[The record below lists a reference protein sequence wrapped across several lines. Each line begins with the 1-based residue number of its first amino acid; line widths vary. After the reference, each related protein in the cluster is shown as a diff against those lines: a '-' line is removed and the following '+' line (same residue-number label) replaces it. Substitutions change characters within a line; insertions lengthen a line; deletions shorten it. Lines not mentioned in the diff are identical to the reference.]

1 MKLSAAAVALILTMS
16 LPAGPQGGPIQLPD
30 PSTGVIDGRDAAL
43 VWPARYRD
51 AATYE
56 LLPVAGCGAHF
67 VPSTNLAA
75 ELTHPCGKW
84 LNPEPGKYKVW
95 LQGKD
100 FISPYPLVLNAVNG
114 STGRGYSMVAP
125 VVPSGLVALSSDVR
139 LGTGEGLRLLSL
151 KAQFFNDWGRAFD
164 RRVSDP
170 RQPVAMPAGSALAG
184 IFDQKSGEAI
194 ALSRPLAVAAN
205 ETAVAKPAPPERGS
219 DVLVVLQKPLAP
231 RREALQ
237 VSLKA
242 DAGPRR
248 PDVLLHASDAVFA
261 IWYGVGGST
270 ATLTVDADALTLAP
284 VALRLAPKRVTTYRG
299 ALQAK
304 PRLKVSVLAPQDA
317 FGKMQVRVGGIG
329 DPEPFRTVD
338 VVPGPNELEAL
349 PPQRLRV
356 TLAVDQWTFVQD
368 VDLTDGLDGEVTF
381 ALEPIIARGTV
392 YLAKEPAPA
401 RIAFEYGRRDLTKVE
416 TGEDG
421 RYEAVFWQS
430 GMYAAKVT
438 LLNDTAAPFV
448 DPAVDL
454 EHTRTL
460 DFHLPANR
468 IVARVFNRSTGL
480 PIASATVGV
489 VSEATHDD
497 VGAMTLGHRYTADDK
512 GTLVLP
518 RLRPGHARIEA
529 SAPGFAPSE
538 PQEIDVEEAT
548 ERELSFALEAVRTTR
563 ARVVLPTGAPAAGAE
578 ALAMEPGSGRVIWR
592 GSATPDGELEIG
604 SRGPGEVVIVRHPNA
619 STRALLAGG
628 IGETIPLAPEDRT
641 PVVVRSTDTAGEPVR
656 FALLSVWIDGLRLT
670 DFAAAFATWSAV
682 SMTDA
687 DGVWSGRNLPAA
699 PIRVLATRNVSPA
712 QLAAGAY
719 DGLAQTVPYPRAQ
732 TIAVRVVE

>member
-1 MKLSAAAVALILTMS
+1 MS
-16 LPAGPQGGPIQLPD
+16 LPAGPQSGPIQLPD

-51 AATYE
+51 STTYE

-67 VPSTNLAA
+67 VPSTNLSA

-100 FISPYPLVLNAVNG
+100 FISPFPLVLNAVNG

-125 VVPSGLVALSSDVR
+125 VVPSGLVALSNDVR
-139 LGTGEGLRLLSL
+139 LGSGEGLRLLSL
-151 KAQFFNDWGRAFD
+151 KAQFFDDWGRAFD
-164 RRVSDP
+164 RRVADP
-170 RQPVAMPAGSALAG
+170 RQPAAMPAGSALAG
-184 IFDQKSGEAI
+184 IFDQKTGDAI
-194 ALSRPLAVAAN
+194 ALSRPVVVAAN
-205 ETAVAKPAPPERGS
+205 QTAVAKPAPPERES
-219 DVLVVLQKPLAP
+219 DVLIVLQKPLAP
-231 RREALQ
+231 KRETLR

-261 IWYGVGGST
+261 AWYGVGGST
-270 ATLTVDADALTLAP
+270 ATVTVDADALTLAP
-284 VALRLAPKRVTTYRG
+284 VALRLVPKRITTYRG

-304 PRLKVSVLAPQDA
+304 PRLKVSVLAPQDV
-317 FGKMQVRVGGIG
+317 FGKMRVTVGAAG
-329 DPEPFRTVD
+329 DREPIRAMD
-338 VVPGPNELEAL
+338 VVPGTNEVEAL

-356 TLAVDQWTFVQD
+356 TLAADQWTFVQD

-381 ALEPIIARGTV
+381 VLEPIIARGTV

-401 RIAFEYGRRDLTKVE
+401 RIAFEYGGRDLTKVE
-416 TGEDG
+416 SGDDG
-421 RYEAVFWQS
+421 RYEALFWQS

-438 LLNDTAAPFV
+438 LLDDAAAPFI

-454 EHTRTL
+454 ERTRTL

-480 PIASATVGV
+480 PIASATIGV
-489 VSEATHDD
+489 VSEATHDE
-497 VGAMTLGHRYTADDK
+497 VGAMTLGHRYTTDDT
-512 GTLVLP
+512 GMLVLP

-548 ERELSFALEAVRTTR
+548 KRELSFALEAVRMTR
-563 ARVVLPTGAPAAGAE
+563 VQVVLPSGAPAAGAE
-578 ALAMEPGSGRVIWR
+578 ALAVEPVSGRVIWR
-592 GSATPDGELEIG
+592 GSAAPSGDLEIG
-604 SRGPGEVVIVRHPNA
+604 SRRPNEVVIIRHPQA
-619 STRALLAGG
+619 SARALPANA
-628 IGETIPLAPEDRT
+628 IGETIQLAPADLT
-641 PVVVRSTDTAGEPVR
+641 PVVVRSTNTSGEPVR
-656 FALLSVWIDGLRLT
+656 FALLSVWIDGLRFT
-670 DFAAAFATWSAV
+670 DFAAAFATWSTV

-699 PIRVLATRNVSPA
+699 PIRVLATRHVTPA

-719 DGLAQTVPYPRAQ
+719 DSLAQTVPYPRAQ
-732 TIAVRVVE
+732 TNAVRVAD

>member
-1 MKLSAAAVALILTMS
+1 MKLSASALALAFTMS

-30 PSTGVIDGRDAAL
+30 PSTGLIDGRDAAL

-51 AATYE
+51 STSYE

-67 VPSTNLAA
+67 VPSTNLAV

-84 LNPEPGKYKVW
+84 LSPEPGKYKVW

-100 FISPYPLVLNAVNG
+100 FISPHPLVLSAVNG

-125 VVPSGLVALSSDVR
+125 VVPSGLVALSNEVR
-139 LGTGEGLRLLSL
+139 LGAGEGLRLLSL
-151 KAQFFNDWGRAFD
+151 KAQFFDDWGRAFD
-164 RRVSDP
+164 RRVPDA
-170 RQPVAMPAGSALAG
+170 RQPAAMPAGSALAG
-184 IFDQKSGEAI
+184 VFDQKTGDAI
-194 ALSRPLAVAAN
+194 ALSRPLVVAAN
-205 ETAVAKPAPPERGS
+205 QTVVAKPAPPDRDS

-231 RREALQ
+231 KREALQ

-261 IWYGVGGST
+261 IWYGVGGNT
-270 ATLTVDADALTLAP
+270 ATVTVDGDSLTLAP
-284 VALRLAPKRVTTYRG
+284 VALRLVPKRITTFRG

-304 PRLKVSVLAPQDA
+304 PRLKVSVLAPQDV
-317 FGKMQVRVGGIG
+317 FEKMRVSVGAIG
-329 DPEPFRTVD
+329 DPEPFRTKD
-338 VVPGPNELEAL
+338 VIPGTTDLEAL

-356 TLAVDQWTFVQD
+356 TLAADQWTFVQD
-368 VDLTDGLDGEVTF
+368 VDLTDGRDGEVTF
-381 ALEPIIARGTV
+381 VLEPIIARGTV
-392 YLAKEPAPA
+392 YLAKEPARA
-401 RIAFEYGRRDLTKVE
+401 RIAFQYGGRDLTKVE
-416 TGEDG
+416 TGEEG
-421 RYEAVFWQS
+421 RYEAVLWQS

-438 LLNDTAAPFV
+438 LVNDDAAAFI

-454 EHTRTL
+454 ERTRTL
-460 DFHLPANR
+460 DFHLPGNR
-468 IVARVFNRSTGL
+468 IVARVFNRNTGL

-489 VSEATHDD
+489 VSEATHDE
-497 VGAMTLGHRYTADDK
+497 VGKMTLGHRYTTDDN
-512 GTLVLP
+512 GVLVLP
-518 RLRPGHARIEA
+518 RLRSGHARIEA

-548 ERELSFALEAVRTTR
+548 KRALSFALEAVEITR
-563 ARVVLPTGAPAAGAE
+563 VRVVLPNGAPAAGAE
-578 ALAMEPGSGRVIWR
+578 ALAVEPTSGRVIWR
-592 GSATPDGELEIG
+592 GSAASGGDLEIG
-604 SRGPGEVVIVRHPNA
+604 SRRPNTVVIVRHPQA
-619 STRALLAGG
+619 STRALLANA
-628 IGETIPLAPEDRT
+628 IGETLQLAPGDLT
-641 PVVVRSTDTAGEPVR
+641 PVVVRSTNTSGEPVR
-656 FALLSVWIDGLRLT
+656 FALLSVWIDGLRFT
-670 DFAAAFATWSAV
+670 DVAAAFATWSTV

-699 PIRVLATRNVSPA
+699 PIRVLATRNVTPE

-719 DGLAQTVPYPRAQ
+719 DGLAQTVPYPRAP

>member
-1 MKLSAAAVALILTMS
+1 MKLSAAALALAFTLS
-16 LPAGPQGGPIQLPD
+16 LLAGPQGGPIQLPD

-51 AATYE
+51 STTYE

-84 LNPEPGKYKVW
+84 LNPEAGKYKVW

-100 FISPYPLVLNAVNG
+100 FISPHPLVLNAVKG

-125 VVPSGLVALSSDVR
+125 VVASGLVALSNDVR
-139 LGTGEGLRLLSL
+139 LGAGEGLRLLSL
-151 KAQFFNDWGRAFD
+151 KAQFFDDWGRAFD
-164 RRVSDP
+164 RRVADP
-170 RQPVAMPAGSALAG
+170 RQPEAMPAGSALAG
-184 IFDQKSGEAI
+184 IFDQKTGDAI
-194 ALSRPLAVAAN
+194 ALSRPLVVAAN
-205 ETAVAKPAPPERGS
+205 QTTVAKPAAPERDS

-231 RREALQ
+231 KREALQ

-261 IWYGVGGST
+261 VWYGVGGNT
-270 ATLTVDADALTLAP
+270 ATVTVDADALTLAP
-284 VALRLAPKRVTTYRG
+284 VALRLVPKRITTYRG

-317 FGKMQVRVGGIG
+317 FEKMRVSLSGIG
-329 DPEPFRTVD
+329 DPEPLRTVD
-338 VVPGPNELEAL
+338 VVPGANEVEAL

-356 TLAVDQWTFVQD
+356 TLAADRWTFVQD

-401 RIAFEYGRRDLTKVE
+401 RIAFEYGGRDLTKVE

-421 RYEAVFWQS
+421 GYEAVFWQS

-438 LLNDTAAPFV
+438 LVNDAAAPFI

-454 EHTRTL
+454 ERTRTL

-468 IVARVFNRSTGL
+468 IVARVFNRRTGL

-489 VSEATHDD
+489 VSEATHDE
-497 VGAMTLGHRYTADDK
+497 VGEMTLGHRYTADDQ
-512 GTLVLP
+512 GMLVLP
-518 RLRPGHARIEA
+518 RLRPGHARVEA

-548 ERELSFALEAVRTTR
+548 KRELSFALEAVQTTR
-563 ARVVLPTGAPAAGAE
+563 VRVVLPNGAPAAGAE
-578 ALAMEPGSGRVIWR
+578 ALAVEPASSRVIWR
-592 GSATPDGELEIG
+592 GSAAPGGELEIG
-604 SRGPGEVVIVRHPNA
+604 SRGPNAVVIIRHPQA
-619 STRALLAGG
+619 STRALPASA
-628 IGETIPLAPEDRT
+628 IGETLQLAPGDLS
-641 PVVVRSTDTAGEPVR
+641 PVVVRSTDTSGEPVR

-670 DFAAAFATWSAV
+670 DFAAAFATWSTA

-699 PIRVLATRNVSPA
+699 PLRVLATRNVTPA
-712 QLAAGAY
+712 QLAAGTY
-719 DGLAQTVPYPRAQ
+719 DGLAQTVPYPRAP